1 MLRLLNILVALVMAA
16 PAIAQQTPRWMTL
29 PPTPSLPSPAVSG
42 TAEVNGAAIWYAMY
56 GSGLPVVLLHGG
68 LANSNYWG
76 NQVPALAQNYQVIVI
91 DSRGHGRSS
100 RGAQPYGYELMA
112 SDVLGVMDK
121 LNLHKAA
128 IVGWS
133 DGAIIGLSLAMSHPD
148 RVGRLFAFA
157 ANSDPSGVKNVGK
170 SPVFTQFMARAE
182 KEYQTLSPTPNGY
195 KQFVAEISTMWA
207 KQPNW
212 TKADLA
218 RIKVRTWIVDGDH
231 DEAIHRANT
240 ELMADTIPGAG
251 LLLQPEV
258 SHFSMLQAPDQF
270 TGDVMRFLRR
280 QW

>member
-1 MLRLLNILVALVMAA
+1 MLRLLNILVALVIAT

-29 PPTPSLPSPAVSG
+29 PPTPSLPPPEVSG
-42 TAEVNGAAIWYAMY
+42 TAEVNGASIWYAMY
-56 GSGLPVVLLHGG
+56 GSGLPVVMLHGG

-91 DSRGHGRSS
+91 DSRGHGRSTRS
-100 RGAQPYGYELMA
+100 AAPYGYELMA

-121 LNLHKAA
+121 LNLKKAA

-133 DGAIIGLSLAMSHPD
+133 DGAIIGLSLAMNHPD
-148 RVGRLFAFA
+148 RVARLFAFA
-157 ANSDPSGVKNVGK
+157 ANSDPSGVKDVDK
-170 SPVFTQFMARAE
+170 SPVFTQFIARGE
-182 KEYQTLSPTPNGY
+182 KEYQALSPTPNGY
-195 KQFVAEISTMWA
+195 KQFVEEISAMWA

-218 RIKVRTWIVDGDH
+218 RIKVPTWIVDGDH
-231 DEAIHRANT
+231 DEAIHRTNT
-240 ELMADTIPGAG
+240 ELMADTIPNAG

-270 TGDVMRFLRR
+270 TADVLRFLQR